1 VADRRRFFRGA
12 VSLAALCLAVSAC
25 GTRISTLYEKVLG
38 SPGYDRITRD
48 HTRTREVH
56 DGLEVRFILAATW
69 LSPKWVQSF
78 TQEYANIYYLDS
90 DRTQRMADRWRSESE
105 SYDRFFV
112 ALFTP
117 DEEGN
122 DLERKETLWS
132 LHLVRPD
139 ERETS
144 PVYVRKSSLQP
155 EEVKRF
161 FPYAETWYRCYE
173 VAFPKGEGEPKPL
186 LPGSPRLRLV
196 LSGVQGRAVLV
207 WQ

>member
-1 VADRRRFFRGA
+1 MADRRGIPRGA
-12 VSLAALCLAVSAC
+12 LLAAALCLALSAC
-25 GTRISTLYEKVLG
+25 GTRVGMLYEKVLG

-48 HTRTREVH
+48 LTRTREVH
-56 DGLEVRFILAATW
+56 DGLETRFILAATW
-69 LSPKWVQSF
+69 LSPRWVQSF
-78 TQEYANIYYLDS
+78 AQEYSNIYYLDGE
-90 DRTQRMADRWRSESE
+90 RKERVIARWRSESE

-139 ERETS
+139 ERETP
-144 PVYVRKSSLQP
+144 PVYVRQSSLQP

-173 VAFPKGEGEPKPL
+173 VAFPKEEGEPKPL

>member
-1 VADRRRFFRGA
+1 MADRRIFLRGA
-12 VSLAALCLAVSAC
+12 VSLAALCLALSSC

-48 HTRTREVH
+48 LTRTREVH

-69 LSPKWVQSF
+69 LSPRWVQSF
-78 TQEYANIYYLDS
+78 AQEYSNIYYLDEE
-90 DRTQRMADRWRSESE
+90 RRNRMIDRWRSESE
-105 SYDRFFV
+105 TYDRFFV

-139 ERETS
+139 EREVS

-161 FPYAETWYRCYE
+161 FPYAKTWYRCYE
-173 VAFPKGEGEPKPL
+173 VAFPKPEGESKPL
-186 LPGSPRLRLV
+186 LPGSPRVRLV